1 MSHVTLNYLHQTRED
16 EYFEVLDAFLRR
28 SADYFELN
36 DPMAEQVT
44 GGTGTKNPAAGELN

>member
-1 MSHVTLNYLHQTRED
+1 MSHMTLNYLQQTRED

-44 GGTGTKNPAAGELN
+44 GGTGTKNPDTGELN